1 MLHTA
6 PAYTWQPGNHRPCPH
21 TVPCVRRGSKLYAHT
36 FALSG
41 RAVPRKPLFFVSCG
55 TPSTQD
61 LVGQAAGQGTSRWML
76 MANGLVAM
84 GRYRF
89 LVLGSTIK
97 WYGTALARYGL
108 NPIVHLSSHEEGFCC
123 PVVHPSSC
131 GEGLAS
137 LLSGYRKPI
146 TMNA

>member
-1 MLHTA
+1 MVFYPITA
-6 PAYTWQPGNHRPCPH
+6 G
-21 TVPCVRRGSKLYAHT
+21 TVSRDSGAM
-36 FALSG
+36 SG
-41 RAVPRKPLFFVSCG
+41 RAVPRKPLFFGSCG

-61 LVGQAAGQGTSRWML
+61 LVGQAAGQGTSGWML

-84 GRYRF
+84 GRYPF